1 MVIGACKETSLKK
14 RSEELDIPFSD
25 LLWGYMIEDM
35 MLRIYQ
41 SEYKDI
47 LWLETVPIIGEAAY
61 RAREQKRI
69 SFFYQEN
76 DRPMPP
82 EKLKPGQKLSVLMAE
97 QLMADIFCT
106 DNRQEIHWEGQVH
119 EKSGIYFLGL
129 EGTYCQMRVPVMLCL
144 HGGREEKQ
152 IPGRREEELTAIPGK
167 KVSYFI
173 YAPEYQLSRA
183 IFTIMERLELVSD
196 MGCYWKLYETL
207 KNQSLS
213 GRFVLEE
220 LEILAEQEPKVKTK
234 KRLEQI
240 AGYRNY
246 SYMRKRWEKYLR
258 NHKQKPVAWEEALDL
273 ILNFAEPVWN
283 CLCDNQIFFDDWM
296 PELGRF
302 LG

>member
-1 MVIGACKETSLKK
+1 MVIGACKEISLKK

-152 IPGRREEELTAIPGK
+152 IPGRKEEELTAIPGK

-183 IFTIMERLELVSD
+183 IFTIMERLELVND

-220 LEILAEQEPKVKTK
+220 LETLAEQEPKVKTK

-246 SYMRKRWEKYLR
+246 AYMRKRWEKYLR

-273 ILNFAEPVWN
+273 ILNFAGPVWN